1 MAKGG
6 GRKYNRDKNG
16 KFASTGGARLGGKS
30 KGPKLGSGRPGTSAP
45 GGTVAKSSVN
55 RSLGATRGAGK
66 GSVASAP
73 AAGGNRRGVK
83 MGAGRPGTS
92 APKGTIAKSAVNR
105 TLGATRGYGK
115 GSTATPPAPKP
126 KAKKGPKTASGRAGA
141 NLRSAQKQLN
151 KNPMSKKAQNS
162 LVTAQA
168 AKDYYKTMGG
178 GRKGAAKPKRKGKK

>member
-1 MAKGG
+1 MA
-6 GRKYNRDKNG
+6 R
-16 KFASTGGARLGGKS
+16 AARQ
-30 KGPKLGSGRPGTSAP
+30 P
-45 GGTVAKSSVN
+45 
-55 RSLGATRGAGK
+55 
-66 GSVASAP
+66 
-73 AAGGNRRGVK
+73 
-83 MGAGRPGTS
+83 
-92 APKGTIAKSAVNR
+92 
-105 TLGATRGYGK
+105 
-115 GSTATPPAPKP
+115 PPAPKP